1 MPVYSGKDAKID
13 RLLGNKKR
21 KRARDVKRTPLAER
35 LKRVAVTFFRLF
47 MVLLVIC
54 LIAFIGRAFY
64 YFLYESNYFCVKEVV
79 IEGVTNDVRKEIS
92 AVIGEKII
100 HNENIFNIGAKHM
113 KTDIES
119 KMPKLADVD
128 VRKIYPSTVFIF
140 ARVRKPVVYVGAK
153 DLYLMDKQGVI
164 IETINRA
171 DKGLPDLPFITGI
184 KMTAVELGKPVDDPM
199 IVSAL
204 EVLIILKKANPEI
217 YKNISEINVDAQ
229 KGIFIVL
236 VNGSELRFSKQNLRR
251 QLASLD
257 AFIRRI
263 HDISTVQYADFRFQE
278 QIVYKPRMEGAVA
291 Q

>member
-1 MPVYSGKDAKID
+1 MPVYTGKDAKID

-21 KRARDVKRTPLAER
+21 KRGRDTKRRPFGER
-35 LKRVAVTFFRLF
+35 LKHVAVTFFRLF
-47 MVLLVIC
+47 MALLVIC

-64 YFLYESNYFCVKEVV
+64 YFLYESTYFSVKQVV
-79 IEGVTNDVRKEIS
+79 IEGVTDDVRKEIS
-92 AVIGEKII
+92 SVIGEKLIL
-100 HNENIFNIGAKHM
+100 NENIFNIRAKLM
-113 KTDIES
+113 KAIIES

-153 DLYLMDKQGVI
+153 DLYLMDRQGVI
-164 IETINRA
+164 IESINRA
-171 DKGLPDLPFITGI
+171 EKGLPDLPFVTGI
-184 KMTAVELGKPVDDPM
+184 KTTAVELGKPVDDPM

-204 EVLIILKKANPEI
+204 EVLIVLKKANPEI
-217 YKNISEINVDAQ
+217 YKDISEVNVDFH
-229 KGIFIVL
+229 KGISIVL

-263 HDISTVQYADFRFQE
+263 KDITTVQYADFRFQE
-278 QIVYKPRMEGAVA
+278 QIVYKPRVEGAVA